1 MGRKSKLDTNA
12 FLDLVRR
19 SQLVAEDRLEQL
31 LHQVKSDH
39 GGHLPED
46 PAVVARRL
54 IAARMLTRWQA
65 ENLLRGKYKG
75 YFLGRYRLLELIGS
89 GGMSSV
95 YLAEHTM
102 MRRKLA
108 IKVLPKKRV
117 RDSSYLE
124 RFRLEAQA
132 TAALDHPNIV
142 RAYDID
148 NEGDVH
154 YLVMEY
160 VRGRDLQSLVAELGP
175 LDYRSAAD
183 YIGQA
188 ALGLQHAHDAG
199 LIHRD
204 VKPANLLLDEH
215 GRIKLL
221 DLGLALYSHGRE
233 ASLTLY
239 YNENVLGTADYL
251 APEQALS
258 SHDVDARADMYGLG
272 CTLYFVLTGHS
283 PFPEGTLAQRIA
295 QHQSKVAPDI
305 REDRPDCPDE
315 LVRICGKMMQ
325 KEPRSR
331 YQTMRELADT
341 LLAWARGPGIAT
353 GTATKDSV
361 PSVEPDRVRHGTDAR
376 PREPAGATG
385 SGSNVLRAPRADAG
399 AAAGSDNDSAQIAAG
414 LAALAGASHGDAS
427 CGDASHGDASHGDA
441 SHGDASHVGAEE
453 PVSAVGDTVAQSPPG
468 TVHDADPDR
477 VDLFASPGTEGD
489 SGELD
494 LGIEALS
501 SDAVSDRCRRQLES
515 RRERQQRAA
524 RAARLR
530 WAVAGGLLL
539 VIAVVT
545 LAIAAFAGRDEPDRG
560 GLKAGHPKPPAIRP
574 RH

>member
-1 MGRKSKLDTNA
+1 
-12 FLDLVRR
+12 
-19 SQLVAEDRLEQL
+19 
-31 LHQVKSDH
+31 
-39 GGHLPED
+39 
-46 PAVVARRL
+46 
-54 IAARMLTRWQA
+54 
-65 ENLLRGKYKG
+65 
-75 YFLGRYRLLELIGS
+75 
-89 GGMSSV
+89 
-95 YLAEHTM
+95 
-102 MRRKLA
+102 
-108 IKVLPKKRV
+108 
-117 RDSSYLE
+117 
-124 RFRLEAQA
+124 
-132 TAALDHPNIV
+132 
-142 RAYDID
+142 
-148 NEGDVH
+148 
-154 YLVMEY
+154 
-160 VRGRDLQSLVAELGP
+160 
-175 LDYRSAAD
+175 
-183 YIGQA
+183 
-188 ALGLQHAHDAG
+188 

-283 PFPEGTLAQRIA
+283 PFPTGTLAQRIA
-295 QHQSKVAPDI
+295 QHQSKMAPDI

-315 LVRICGKMMQ
+315 LLRICGKMME
-325 KEPRSR
+325 KEPRNR
-331 YQTMRELADT
+331 YQTMREVADT

-353 GTATKDSV
+353 GTATRDSV
-361 PSVEPDRVRHGTDAR
+361 PSVQPGRVRHGTDAR
-376 PREPAGATG
+376 PREPAGAPG

-414 LAALAGASHGDAS
+414 LAALAGDSHVGD
-427 CGDASHGDASHGDA
+427 SHVDA

-468 TVHDADPDR
+468 TVHEADPDR
-477 VDLFASPGTEGD
+477 VHLFAATGAEGD
-489 SGELD
+489 SGELE

-515 RRERQQRAA
+515 RRERRQRAA
-524 RAARLR
+524 RTARLR

-539 VIAVVT
+539 VIAVVA

-560 GLKAGHPKPPAIRP
+560 GLKAGPPNPPAIRP